1 MNDRYTA
8 PSLSLCG
15 EARDILMVSVNLPG
29 SPGGDNGEI
38 ELPPIPMDTREKYSA
53 PAASY
58 QHTPDDLM
66 MASGNQGGSGGI
78 LDSGIWGGSTDIEMP
93 PIPMGR

>member
-8 PSLSLCG
+8 PSLSFCG

-29 SPGGDNGEI
+29 SPGGDDGGI